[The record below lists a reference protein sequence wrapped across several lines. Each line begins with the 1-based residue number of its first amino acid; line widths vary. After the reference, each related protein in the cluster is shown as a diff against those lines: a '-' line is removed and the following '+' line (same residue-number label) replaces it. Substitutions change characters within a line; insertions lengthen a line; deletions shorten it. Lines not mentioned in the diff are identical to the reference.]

1 MENMI
6 RYYGTEIENGESVIE
21 AFVDN
26 IIINIRKQDNDFV
39 VTLAENNY
47 DSTIEYDEY
56 TLDEYEAELLEE
68 RESCYEFLV
77 EFFEQYSC
85 SYGIM

>member
-6 RYYGTEIENGESVIE
+6 RYYGIEIENGESVIE
-21 AFVDN
+21 ATVDN
-26 IIINIRKQDNDFV
+26 IVINIRKQDNDFV

-56 TLDEYEAELLEE
+56 TLDEYEVELLEE
-68 RESCYEFLV
+68 RESCYDFLV
-77 EFFEQYSC
+77 EFFNQYCC
-85 SYGIM
+85 SYGVM

>member
-21 AFVDN
+21 ATVDN
-26 IIINIRKQDNDFV
+26 IVINIRKQDNDFV

-56 TLDEYEAELLEE
+56 TLDEYEVELLEE
-68 RESCYEFLV
+68 RESCYDFLV
-77 EFFEQYSC
+77 EFFNQYCC
-85 SYGIM
+85 SYGVM